1 MAKSAAKVGDIGTD
15 HDGFYPTAI
24 TAGSPDV
31 FIDGI
36 PAARVGDPLAPHDK
50 PNNPPHPRKIASGS
64 STVFINGMPAALT
77 GGAVDC
83 GGVIIGSGTV
93 VIGDQ
98 APAARS
104 ARAAP
109 VQQPVQPVEIQAQN
123 AYWPPYDFAQ
133 GKTLEVVYTTAP
145 TDIAVLSFEEAKE
158 LLQTLYSESGGKDT
172 VGTTKS
178 YHDLIDGVK
187 TAAQTAKGLGGF
199 GVISYTKNIKGID
212 YVIIKNYRRHAQT
225 LMKGNKWK
233 ASNPRVV
240 QIGIGLNDVKGA
252 ARWIKINAG
261 VEIAFAVGV
270 NAADYVLRDEATL
283 AEFIGNSSSDII
295 KGMTTLVTMS
305 LVVATL
311 PVSGILVTG
320 ALFAFGSFF
329 MGRELDAL
337 DERYGFSD
345 EIGNSLKRLVE

>member
-1 MAKSAAKVGDIGTD
+1 MSQ
-15 HDGFYPTAI
+15 P
-24 TAGSPDV
+24 
-31 FIDGI
+31 
-36 PAARVGDPLAPHDK
+36 
-50 PNNPPHPRKIASGS
+50 
-64 STVFINGMPAALT
+64 
-77 GGAVDC
+77 
-83 GGVIIGSGTV
+83 
-93 VIGDQ
+93 
-98 APAARS
+98 
-104 ARAAP
+104 AAP
-109 VQQPVQPVEIQAQN
+109 VEIPAKN

-145 TDIAVLSFEEAKE
+145 TDIAVLSLDEAKE
-158 LLQTLYSESGGKDT
+158 LLQTLYTEMGGKDA

-178 YHDLIDGVK
+178 YHDLVDGVK

-199 GVISYTKNIKGID
+199 GVMSYTKNIKGID

-252 ARWIKINAG
+252 ARWVKVNAG
-261 VEIAFAVGV
+261 IEVAFAVGV
-270 NAADYVLRDEATL
+270 NAADYILRDEATL
-283 AEFIGNSSSDII
+283 AEVIGNSSGDII

-311 PVSGILVTG
+311 PVSGILATG

>member
-1 MAKSAAKVGDIGTD
+1 MSKKAAKVGDIGTD
-15 HDGFYPTAI
+15 HDGFHPTAI
-24 TAGSPDV
+24 IAGSPDV

-50 PNNPPHPRKIASGS
+50 PNNPPHPRSIASGS
-64 STVFINGMPAALT
+64 STVFINGKPAALT

-104 ARAAP
+104 AAAPMPQPAAP
-109 VQQPVQPVEIQAQN
+109 VEIPAKN

-145 TDIAVLSFEEAKE
+145 TDIAVLSLDEAKE
-158 LLQTLYSESGGKDT
+158 LLQTLYTEMGGKDA

-178 YHDLIDGVK
+178 YHDLVDGVK

-199 GVISYTKNIKGID
+199 GVMSYTKNIKGID

-252 ARWIKINAG
+252 ARWVKVNAG
-261 VEIAFAVGV
+261 IEVAFAVGV
-270 NAADYVLRDEATL
+270 NAADYILRDEATL
-283 AEFIGNSSSDII
+283 AEFVGNSSGDII

-311 PVSGILVTG
+311 PVSGILATG

>member
-1 MAKSAAKVGDIGTD
+1 MTRKAAKVGDIGTD
-15 HDGFYPTAI
+15 HDGFHPTAI
-24 TAGSPDV
+24 IAGSPNV

-50 PNNPPHPRKIASGS
+50 PNHPPHPRSIASGS
-64 STVFINGMPAALT
+64 STVLINGKPAALT

-98 APAARS
+98 APAG
-104 ARAAP
+104 RAAP
-109 VQQPVQPVEIQAQN
+109 ALQPTPPVEIPAKN
-123 AYWPPYDFAQ
+123 AYWPPYDFSQ

-145 TDIAVLSFEEAKE
+145 TDIAVLSLAEAKE
-158 LLQTLYSESGGKDT
+158 LLKTLYAEIGGKGA

-178 YHDLIDGVK
+178 YHDLVDGVK
-187 TAAQTAKGLGGF
+187 TAAQTAKGLGGL
-199 GVISYTKNIKGID
+199 GVISYAKNINGID

-233 ASNPRVV
+233 SSNPRVV
-240 QIGIGLNDVKGA
+240 QIGIGLTDVKGA
-252 ARWIKINAG
+252 ARWVKVNAG
-261 VEIAFAVGV
+261 IEIAFAVGV
-270 NAADYVLRDEATL
+270 NAADYILRDEATL
-283 AEFIGNSSSDII
+283 AEFVGNSSGDII

-337 DERYGFSD
+337 DECYGFSD
-345 EIGNSLKRLVE
+345 EIGNSLKRLTK